1 MKRIKVGMVVFP
13 GFQLLDIAGPRDAFA
28 EVRILSAGACEYEM
42 LTVGTTRGSVRS
54 SSGLTVAPDRTIFD
68 ACPDFD
74 TVIVPGG
81 LGIFDAFD
89 DTALSHWLKVQ
100 YRRCRRV
107 SAICNGLFALGSA
120 GLLDNRVVT
129 THWMDVP
136 RLASTFPKARIE
148 PDHIYVKDGSVYT
161 TAGVTAG
168 IDLSLALIE
177 EDFGKAMA
185 LDVAKYLIVYLRRAG
200 GQSQFSPL
208 LESQAAPESQTA
220 ALQQYMLDNL
230 HVQHTVASLAGR
242 VHMSA
247 RNLARTFT
255 KECSV
260 TPMTFLNNA
269 RIDAARSYL
278 EATDL
283 SLRDIAQ
290 RCGFDSIDGLRRT
303 FHRRLQ
309 INPADYRDRFRS
321 QGTEGTQ
328 DATNRTV
335 GRKTKDAATH
345 GSPLRTP
352 ASDAHR
358 QADVKA
364 RQFPLPSE

>member
-1 MKRIKVGMVVFP
+1 MKRIKVGMIVFP

-28 EVRILSAGACEYEM
+28 EVKILSKGECEYEM
-42 LTVGTTRGSVRS
+42 LTVGTTRGNVQS
-54 SSGLTVAPDRTIFD
+54 SSGLTTLPDRTIFD
-68 ACPDFD
+68 VCPEFD
-74 TVIVPGG
+74 TIIVPGG

-89 DTALSHWLKVQ
+89 DPALSGWLKDQ
-100 YRRCRRV
+100 HKHCRRV

-120 GLLDNRVVT
+120 GLLDNKVVT

-136 RLASTFPKARIE
+136 RLAATFPKAKIE
-148 PDHIYVKDGSVYT
+148 PDHIFVQDGSIFT

-168 IDLSLALIE
+168 IDLSLAMIE
-177 EDFGKAMA
+177 NDFGRQMA
-185 LDVAKYLIVYLRRAG
+185 LDVAKYLVVYLRRAG

-208 LESQAAPESQTA
+208 LETQASPGSQTV
-220 ALQQYMLDNL
+220 ALQQYILDNL
-230 HVQHTVASLAGR
+230 HIDHTVTSLAER

-255 KECSV
+255 KECGI

-269 RIDAARSYL
+269 RIDAARRYL

-283 SLRDIAQ
+283 TLRDIAK
-290 RCGFDSIDGLRRT
+290 RCGFEDTDGFRRT

-321 QGTEGTQ
+321 NSLQS
-328 DATNRTV
+328 A
-335 GRKTKDAATH
+335 KDAMQQTN
-345 GSPLRTP
+345 SERPDIRERTLR
-352 ASDAHR
+352 
-358 QADVKA
+358 VV
-364 RQFPLPSE
+364 